1 MRIGRL
7 VLSFVLALH
16 ASMPESR
23 ADMATLSL
31 SDYPDFAATGRPS
44 AYTRD
49 ELCNTAAQVAAA
61 NNLPVSFFT
70 NLIHQE
76 SGFRTYVVSRAGAQG
91 IAQFMPS
98 VAAEN
103 GLDDPFEPAS
113 ALIASGKLL
122 AELVA
127 QFGNLGLAAAA
138 YNGGPRRVQEWLDG
152 RGTLPAETR
161 QYVFNITGYPA
172 DQWARQVFVA
182 EAMPTIARCAVLA
195 QTNSAVRPVANGY
208 RHAHHVAPPTPIPSE
223 RGTPGIE
230 ARGLHRALP
239 RPSQFAVGMP
249 VSPLVRRL
257 ERDHSKRATLARRYE
272 PAMNRFLAMGTPN
285 IMSEE
290 RRER

>member
-7 VLSFVLALH
+7 VLSLVLALH

-44 AYTRD
+44 AYTKD

-172 DQWARQVFVA
+172 DQWARQVFAA
-182 EAMPTIARCAVLA
+182 EAMPAIARCAVLA
-195 QTNSAVRPVANGY
+195 HTSSAVRPVANGY
-208 RHAHHVAPPTPIPSE
+208 RHAHNASPPTSMHSE

-257 ERDHSKRATLARRYE
+257 ERDHRKRATLARRYE

>member
-7 VLSFVLALH
+7 VLSCVLALH
-16 ASMPESR
+16 ASMAESR

-31 SDYPDFAATGRPS
+31 YDYPDFAATGRPS
-44 AYTRD
+44 AYTKD

-91 IAQFMPS
+91 IAQFMPR
-98 VAAEN
+98 VAAEK

-122 AELVA
+122 AELVT

-172 DQWARQVFVA
+172 DQWARQVFAA
-182 EAMPTIARCAVLA
+182 EAMPAIARCAVLA
-195 QTNSAVRPVANGY
+195 HTSSAVQANGY
-208 RHAHHVAPPTPIPSE
+208 RHAHNASPPTSMHSK

-239 RPSQFAVGMP
+239 RPSQFAIGMP
-249 VSPLVRRL
+249 VSPLVSRL
-257 ERDHSKRATLARRYE
+257 ERDHRKRATLAGRYE